1 MKKHARL
8 PFTVVSWSFAFAA
21 LSLLATASPVF
32 GQVQISSKAV
42 ELELSGRLQYQVETS
57 SCTDASPEA
66 GSACSDQAPGVD
78 MFLRRARVSLEAR
91 IDDRLSFKL
100 EPDFSDLKEVSLKD
114 AWGRYAFGSGVAVQA
129 GHFKRPFD
137 GFQLTSSSWLPF
149 ERAVGVAGI
158 SSRMLPSYSGLAK
171 AGDMS
176 DRDIGVMLE
185 GEQAEG
191 RFAWWVGMFRGG
203 TDASDADSNTGK
215 QFVGRVKVTVDAG
228 DAPLKL
234 AGAVARTDAPY
245 EVDGETLAE
254 YFTNFELFAER
265 GSYGRDGLLLQAGII
280 LGDNPLTNDIGT
292 SLDLAAGDNFASLL
306 TWQGVAAYRIP
317 VRGADWLEAVA
328 PMLRVSYADPT
339 DLENDEVWGFT
350 PGFTIYF
357 YRRNRLTLN
366 WDIASFGADGVGSEN
381 SFKAQMQFHF

>member
-1 MKKHARL
+1 MKNHARL
-8 PFTVVSWSFAFAA
+8 PFSAATCSFAV
-21 LSLLATASPVF
+21 LLFLVAASPALA
-32 GQVQISSKAV
+32 QVQIDTKAMK
-42 ELELSGRLQYQVETS
+42 LEFSGRLQYQLETS
-57 SCTDASPEA
+57 SCSDAAPDA
-66 GSACSDQAPGVD
+66 GSPCAEQAPATN
-78 MFLRRARVSLEAR
+78 MFLRRARVSLEAT

-149 ERAVGVAGI
+149 ERAVEVAGI
-158 SSRMLPSYSGLAK
+158 SGSRLPSYSGLAK
-171 AGDMS
+171 SGDMA

-191 RFAWWVGMFRGG
+191 RFAWWVGVFRGG

-215 QFVGRVKVTVDAG
+215 QFIGRVQVSVDAG

-234 AGAVARTDAPY
+234 AAAVARTDAPY
-245 EVDGETLAE
+245 EVDGETVAE
-254 YFTNFELFAER
+254 YFTNAEFFAER
-265 GSYGRDGLLLQAGII
+265 GSYGRDGLLLQAGVI
-280 LGDNPLTNDIGT
+280 LGDNPLTSEAGT
-292 SLDLAAGDNFASLL
+292 SIDLAAGDDFASLM

-366 WDIASFGADGVGSEN
+366 WDIASFAADGVDSEN

>member
-1 MKKHARL
+1 MMKTDAPL
-8 PFTVVSWSFAFAA
+8 PFAAAVRAFPALVFLVAAPSAFA
-21 LSLLATASPVF
+21 
-32 GQVQISSKAV
+32 QVQIDTKAM
-42 ELELSGRLQYQVETS
+42 ELKFSGRLQYQVETS
-57 SCTDASPEA
+57 SCRDATPDA
-66 GSACSDQAPGVD
+66 GSACSEEAPAVD
-78 MFLRRARVSLEAR
+78 MFLRRARVSLEAT

-114 AWGRYAFGSGVAVQA
+114 AWGRYAFGSGLAAQA

-149 ERAVGVAGI
+149 ERAVEVAGV
-158 SSRMLPSYSGLAK
+158 SSRTLSSYSGLAK
-171 AGDMS
+171 SGDMA

-185 GEQAEG
+185 GEQAGG
-191 RFAWWVGMFRGG
+191 RFAWWLGMFRGG

-215 QFVGRVKVTVDAG
+215 QVIGRVQVTVDAG

-245 EVDGETLAE
+245 EAAGETLAR
-254 YFTNFELFAER
+254 YFTNVEVFAER

-280 LGDNPLTNDIGT
+280 FGDNPLTSDTGSAI
-292 SLDLAAGDNFASLL
+292 DLAAGDEFASLK
-306 TWQGVAAYRIP
+306 TWQGAAAYRIP

-328 PMLRVSYADPT
+328 PVFRVSYADPT
-339 DLENDEVWGFT
+339 DLDNDEVWGFT
-350 PGFTIYF
+350 PGFTIYLHA
-357 YRRNRLTLN
+357 RNRLTLN
-366 WDIASFGADGVGSEN
+366 WDIASFAADGVGSES

>member
-1 MKKHARL
+1 VKNHARL
-8 PFTVVSWSFAFAA
+8 SFMAATGSLAALLFLVTASAAFA
-21 LSLLATASPVF
+21 
-32 GQVQISSKAV
+32 QVQIDTKAMK
-42 ELELSGRLQYQVETS
+42 LEFSGRLQYQLETS
-57 SCTDASPEA
+57 SCSDATPDA
-66 GSACSDQAPGVD
+66 GSPCSEQAPATN
-78 MFLRRARVSLEAR
+78 MFLRRARVSLEAT

-114 AWGRYAFGSGVAVQA
+114 AWGRYAFGPGVAVQA

-149 ERAVGVAGI
+149 ERAVEVAGV
-158 SSRMLPSYSGLAK
+158 SSRVLPSYSGLAK
-171 AGDMS
+171 SGDMA

-215 QFVGRVKVTVDAG
+215 QFIGRVQVSVDAG

-234 AGAVARTDAPY
+234 AAAVARTDAPY
-245 EVDGETLAE
+245 VVDGETLAE
-254 YFTNFELFAER
+254 YFTNVEFFAER
-265 GSYGRDGLLLQAGII
+265 GSYGRDGLLLQAGVI
-280 LGDNPLTNDIGT
+280 LGDNPLTSDAGT
-292 SLDLAAGDNFASLL
+292 SIDLAAGDDFASLM

-317 VRGADWLEAVA
+317 IRGADWLEAVA

-366 WDIASFGADGVGSEN
+366 WDIASFAADGIDSEN